1 MYSRNFLTV
10 PWETRKPGLPNCNLS
25 ILVLFDCGTL
35 GKLLNL
41 SESQCFSPMSP
52 LGVMVWIKRWHVL
65 YLCFSDSSVGK
76 ESACNAGDL
85 GSITGLGRSPGEG
98 NGYPLQYSG
107 LKNPGILSPWDR
119 KESDTTEQLSLSL
132 SMQSWSSHEQ

>member
-1 MYSRNFLTV
+1 MLLIFIFYVYFYWLC
-10 PWETRKPGLPNCNLS
+10 GL
-25 ILVLFDCGTL
+25 D
-35 GKLLNL
+35 KLLNL

-119 KESDTTEQLSLSL
+119 KESDTTEQLSLSCIIL
-132 SMQSWSSHEQ
+132 EKETASHSSILAWTIQ

>member
-1 MYSRNFLTV
+1 MLLIFIFYVYFYWLC
-10 PWETRKPGLPNCNLS
+10 GL
-25 ILVLFDCGTL
+25 D
-35 GKLLNL
+35 KLLNL

-65 YLCFSDSSVGK
+65 YLCCSDSSVGK

-119 KESDTTEQLSLSL
+119 KESDTTEQLSLSCIIL
-132 SMQSWSSHEQ
+132 EKETASHSSILAWTIQ